1 MSIEKWFAVVVL
13 AINYLQYR
21 MALAYLANPSKAT
34 LADFIRL
41 HRLEHFSMLL
51 SSVLKPFASDRQI
64 EIVLTRVLPTSTWAV
79 L

>member
-1 MSIEKWFAVVVL
+1 
-13 AINYLQYR
+13 
-21 MALAYLANPSKAT
+21 MALAYAKKTSKAT

-41 HRLEHFSMLL
+41 HRLEHFKMLL
-51 SSVLKPFASDRQI
+51 SSVLKPFASAQQI